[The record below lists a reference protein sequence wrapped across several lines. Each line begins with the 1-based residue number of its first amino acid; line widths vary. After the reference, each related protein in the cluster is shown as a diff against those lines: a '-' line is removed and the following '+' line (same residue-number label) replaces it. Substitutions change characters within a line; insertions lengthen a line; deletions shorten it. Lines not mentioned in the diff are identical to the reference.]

1 MNYRKTLEYLDS
13 FVDYEKQDNYDYNT
27 LGLERIKRLLD
38 FLGSPQEKIRAVQI
52 AGTKGKGS
60 TSIFVSSI
68 LREAGFRIGLYT
80 SPHLVDFRE
89 RIRILHSEGS
99 SLARGVMPQWQERSC
114 KRVGERKRVHGLGEI
129 ITREEICA
137 LVEEMKPQ
145 IERVHREV
153 GMLTFFEVVTA
164 LAFLYFSIK
173 EIDFMVLEVGLGGRL
188 DATNVVKALVC
199 GITPISREH
208 TDKLGTTLEEIAREK
223 SGIIKDN
230 ISPSALRR
238 TRTIL
243 KQQNISPSLLQNQI
257 VISAV
262 QKKEAMEVIRETCKE
277 KNARLYEVNKEI
289 FFEEVSFSQE
299 KQVFNVKGIWGEY
312 PLLDIKLLGE
322 HQLLNAATAIG
333 IVEGL
338 RFQDIFISACV
349 IKKGLQ
355 NARWPGRL
363 EIVKRNPLIVL
374 DGAQTRESASV
385 LRKAV
390 RKFFNYEKLILILGL
405 SKDKDISGVC
415 RELAEIT
422 DRVIL
427 TQAESPRAANPGL
440 IRQYIHNKDITLTH
454 RVGEAMRKARLGAKK
469 GDLILVTGSLFVVGE
484 AKVYLFNG
492 GEDLCV

>member
-1 MNYRKTLEYLDS
+1 MSKDIKMNYRKTLEYLDS
-13 FVDYEKQDNYDYNT
+13 FIDYEKQDNYDYNA
-27 LGLERIKRLLD
+27 LGLERIKRLLE
-38 FLGSPQEKIRAVQI
+38 FLGSPQEKIKAVQI

-68 LREAGFRIGLYT
+68 LKEAGFKVGLYT

-89 RIRILHSEGS
+89 RIRVLHSQDNFLRARRVMSEG
-99 SLARGVMPQWQERSC
+99 QERSS
-114 KRVGERKRVHGLGEI
+114 KRVEGYKRTLDLDGM
-129 ITREEICA
+129 ITRGEICA
-137 LVEEMKPQ
+137 LVREMKPQ
-145 IERVHREV
+145 IERVHREA

-164 LAFLYFSIK
+164 MAFLYFSIK
-173 EIDFMVLEVGLGGRL
+173 KIDFMVLEVGLGGRL
-188 DATNVVKALVC
+188 DATNVVEALVC

-230 ISPSALRR
+230 IS
-238 TRTIL
+238 
-243 KQQNISPSLLQNQI
+243 SLPGQNQV

-277 KNARLYEVNKEI
+277 RNARLYEVNKEI
-289 FFEEVSFSQE
+289 FFEEVGFSQE
-299 KQVFNVKGIWGEY
+299 KQVFNVRGIWGEY

-338 RFQDIFISACV
+338 RFQDIFFTSST

-363 EIVKRNPLIVL
+363 EIVKRDPLIVL
-374 DGAQTRESASV
+374 DGAQTRESASI

-390 RKFFNYEKLILILGL
+390 RKFFNYERLILILGL
-405 SKDKDISGVC
+405 SKDKDISGVFE
-415 RELAEIT
+415 ELAEIS

-427 TQAESPRAANPGL
+427 TQARSPRAANPSL
-440 IRQYIHNKDITLTH
+440 IRRYIHNKDTTLTNG
-454 RVGEAMRKARLGAKK
+454 VGEAMRKARLEAKK
-469 GDLILVTGSLFVVGE
+469 KDLILVTGSLFVVGE
-484 AKVYLFNG
+484 AKVCLFKE
-492 GEDLCV
+492 GEDLCA